1 MSVILAIISFVIS
14 ISLLYF
20 AFNPIREEDDAE
32 EDNE

>member
-20 AFNPIREEDDAE
+20 AFNPIREKDEAE
-32 EDNE
+32 EES